1 MNLEIPYSKN
11 NFSTRV
17 TWRECGR
24 WVFKR
29 GGTSKG
35 FTTMTVLRGGG
46 WIERGLW
53 GGGGILRGGWNV
65 VLRDMRKIS
74 IEGWSKWRMS

>member
-1 MNLEIPYSKN
+1 
-11 NFSTRV
+11 
-17 TWRECGR
+17 
-24 WVFKR
+24 
-29 GGTSKG
+29 
-35 FTTMTVLRGGG
+35 MTVLRGGG

-65 VLRDMRKIS
+65 VLRDMRKIL

>member
-1 MNLEIPYSKN
+1 MNLEIPYSEN
-11 NFSTRV
+11 NFSARV

-53 GGGGILRGGWNV
+53 GGGILRGGWNV
-65 VLRDMRKIS
+65 VLRDMRKIL

>member
-1 MNLEIPYSKN
+1 MSLEIRYRKN
-11 NFSTRV
+11 NCSTRV

-35 FTTMTVLRGGG
+35 FTTMTVLRGDG
-46 WIERGLW
+46 WSERGLW
-53 GGGGILRGGWNV
+53 EGICSGGWNA
-65 VLRDMRKIS
+65 VLRDMRNIL
-74 IEGWSKWRMS
+74 IEG

>member
-53 GGGGILRGGWNV
+53 GGGWNV
-65 VLRDMRKIS
+65 VLRDMRKIL

>member
-35 FTTMTVLRGGG
+35 FTTMTVLRVGG
-46 WIERGLW
+46 WIERGLRER
-53 GGGGILRGGWNV
+53 ILSGGWNV
-65 VLRDMRKIS
+65 VLRDMRKIL
-74 IEGWSKWRMS
+74 IEGWSKCRMR

>member
-1 MNLEIPYSKN
+1 MGFEK
-11 NFSTRV
+11 
-17 TWRECGR
+17 R
-24 WVFKR
+24 WN
-29 GGTSKG
+29 KG

>member
-1 MNLEIPYSKN
+1 M
-11 NFSTRV
+11 
-17 TWRECGR
+17 G
-24 WVFKR
+24 FKR

-35 FTTMTVLRGGG
+35 FTIMTVLRGGG

-53 GGGGILRGGWNV
+53 GGGESFKGGWNV
-65 VLRDMRKIS
+65 VLRDMRKIL

>member
-53 GGGGILRGGWNV
+53 GGGILSRGWNV
-65 VLRDMRKIS
+65 VLRDMRKIL
-74 IEGWSKWRMS
+74 IKGWSKWRMS